1 MSEVRCYYK
10 WNERRA
16 KELESWVKGH
26 QERHVI
32 FFEDDPAIA
41 LWNLPHPRIRCF
53 SISEENRKT
62 TFEKIVWDML
72 YLPFSYD
79 QPEHPLFKELAGIR
93 TEINYQA
100 YDFADQGQQLLQNYG
115 NNLVKPTQLAKD
127 LFGKFKDVPAII
139 CGGGPSLIS
148 ESQSLKRLQK
158 EAVIIGCGAGMEVLL
173 KMSIEPHFA
182 AHVDAAPLHKFGVTN
197 TPLFYQ
203 LRTNN
208 HVVEKHKG
216 PRFLLP
222 GSGNF
227 PLERWLHQ
235 NIGIEEVMDGGWM
248 VGTLGVKVA
257 TLLGCNPIILAGID
271 LAAFPGPQGKLYAP
285 GVKTSATTEA
295 FVPMKNREGRSV
307 VSRPD
312 WVLAAE
318 WLDLFAKAHPDRQW
332 GTISSR
338 GLDIPSI
345 PVVKL
350 ENVQG
355 VVPQVSLQTPF
366 IDGAIYW
373 KKIVDSLQ
381 RCKTLSQR
389 ILQEMEKIYPKNP
402 MEHHATLVME
412 HELCEELG
420 FKLALDPLWHYWQ
433 HVIARHNLAGECG
446 LYLNRILFFSSIC
459 P

>member
-10 WNERRA
+10 WNAKRA
-16 KELESWVKGH
+16 KELESWVNGH
-26 QERHVI
+26 QERHVV
-32 FFEDDPAIA
+32 FFEDDPAVVH
-41 LWNLPHPRIRCF
+41 WNLSHPRIRCF
-53 SISEENRKT
+53 SISEKNQKA
-62 TFEKIVWDML
+62 TFEKIVWELL
-72 YLPFSYD
+72 YLPFNYD
-79 QPEHPLFKELAGIR
+79 QPNHPLFKELARIR

-115 NNLVKPTQLAKD
+115 NNLAKPTQLAQD
-127 LFGKFKDVPAII
+127 LFGKFKGVPAII

-148 ESQSLKRLQK
+148 ESSSLKRLQK

-173 KMSIEPHFA
+173 NMGIEPHFA
-182 AHVDAAPLHKFGVTN
+182 AHVDAAPLHKFRSTN

-203 LRTNN
+203 LRTSNS
-208 HVVEKHKG
+208 VVEKHKG

-235 NIGIEEVMDGGWM
+235 NLGLEEVMDGGLM

-271 LAAFPGPQGKLYAP
+271 LAATPGKLYAP
-285 GVKTSATTEA
+285 GVKTSATTET

-312 WVLAAE
+312 WILAAV
-318 WLDLFAKAHPDRQW
+318 WLDLFAKSHPDREW

-350 ENVQG
+350 EDIRGLVTE
-355 VVPQVSLQTPF
+355 VSLQTPL
-366 IDGAIYW
+366 IDGSSSW

-381 RCKTLSQR
+381 RCKGLCQQ

-402 MEHHATLVME
+402 MEHHVTLVME
-412 HELCEELG
+412 HDLSEELG
-420 FKLALDPLWHYWQ
+420 FQLVLNPLWHYWQ

-446 LYLNRILFFSSIC
+446 LYLNRILFFNSIC